1 MSIQTIHT
9 KSYFIIGLLLSAF
22 LTVSANETPNDLPEL
37 DEIQSI
43 LQADRPPTGILFT
56 IYEYEEDALE
66 WVIPRLSHY
75 VDLIRRSFP
84 ALPIAV
90 VSHGDEILTLTRE
103 QASIYQDIH
112 KKIKNLV
119 KRQHISFHICGS
131 YAAYNGLSEE
141 DFPEYIDVVPF
152 GPSQI
157 TDYEAI
163 GYELIELGL
172 TW

>member
-9 KSYFIIGLLLSAF
+9 NSYFIIGLFLSAF
-22 LTVSANETPNDLPEL
+22 LAVSANEPTNDLPEL
-37 DEIQSI
+37 DEIQNI
-43 LQADRPPTGILFT
+43 LQADRPPTGIVFT
-56 IYEYEEDALE
+56 IYEYEEEALE

-75 VDLIRRSFP
+75 VYLIRRSFP

-103 QASIYQDIH
+103 QAPIFRDIH
-112 KKIKNLV
+112 KMIKALV
-119 KRQHISFHICGS
+119 RKQHLSFHVCGS
-131 YAAYNGLSEE
+131 YAAYSGLSEE
-141 DFPEYIDVVPF
+141 DFPDYIDVVPF

-157 TDYEAI
+157 TDYQAI
-163 GYELIELGL
+163 GYQLIELGL